1 MRYKRCALVTSEP
14 AVISSCEWYEPVM
27 SVLRLKFD
35 ATLSYQRDAILG
47 VVALFAGLPLAN
59 AQFSL
64 TSQAA
69 SQLGLTE
76 LGVSN
81 PVPDDDT
88 LFDAQTL
95 INLRGVQERHG
106 ITRSEALAGRNFS
119 VEMETGTGKTY
130 VYLRTI
136 FELNKTY
143 GFKKFVIVVPSIAI
157 REGVLASI
165 DLLRDHLTG
174 MYLEPFDASVYDS
187 KQLGRVRQFAT
198 ANTVQILVM
207 NIQAFQKD
215 VEEAGDPTKA
225 NIINRAQD
233 RMSGRRPI
241 EFIQACRPVVILD
254 EPQNMESP
262 PAVAAIDRLDPLCTL
277 RYSATHKNLYNLVYR
292 LGPIDAYDLNL
303 VKRIE
308 VASVVADDNLNAAFV
323 RLLQV
328 DVQRIRAQVQINH
341 GVGLAAKQK
350 RVWVTRGD
358 DLAVAS
364 GGRQEYA
371 NGYIVD
377 DISFRSGA
385 EAIEFTNGADV
396 SLGEAAGSFDEDV
409 RRAQVFETVRQ
420 HLDKERALHA
430 HGVKVLSLFFIDKV
444 ANYRGADADGN
455 AVLGEIGVWF
465 EEAYTDLAAQPRYAS
480 LGLPPVGQ
488 VHDGYFSVDNKGVY
502 KDTRG
507 TGEADTSTYDLIMRD
522 KERLLSTD
530 APLRFIFSHS
540 ALREGWDN
548 PNVFQICTLNNSKSA
563 DRKRQEIGRGLRL
576 PVNQAGERIHD
587 PQINRLTVIANEAY
601 EQFARTLQDEYEEDT
616 GQRFGIVPK
625 IAFAQ
630 LALPGE
636 PGEPTRVAVGQEVS
650 SDLWE
655 HLVAGGYLDSA
666 GSVQPKFNPAD
677 ENFQLT
683 VPSSLEALRAEITDT
698 MSKYVF
704 ANRVINAKK
713 RQKVRFS
720 KQVTLDPEFKKLWD
734 RISQRTKYRVSL
746 SSDELVTAAAN
757 AIADAAPIGP
767 ALVRVRTVEIE
778 HTAAGL
784 GTDKIVDQRDYAT
797 QRPTFLPDILA
808 DLQNETDLT
817 RATLVRT
824 LIASGRLADFTVNP
838 QQFIALATTKINA
851 AMHEQMIEGISYEAI
866 AGLHWE
872 MRRLEPSLEEEVERY
887 AARLYKVQNEQ
898 KTPFDHVEIDSEVER
913 RFAKALDDNRR
924 VQFFVKLPAWF
935 TVDTPLGPYNP
946 DWAIVFE
953 RTQRLYLVRETKGS
967 LDADQRRHEENV
979 KIECAKRHFKA
990 IDVDFAVVRDID
1002 DMFGSVL

>member
-1 MRYKRCALVTSEP
+1 MAVNALK
-14 AVISSCEWYEPVM
+14 
-27 SVLRLKFD
+27 LKFD
-35 ATLSYQRDAILG
+35 ATLAYQREAIVG
-47 VVALFAGLPLAN
+47 VVDLFTGLPVAN
-59 AQFSL
+59 APFSL
-64 TSQAA
+64 ASQAA
-69 SQLGLTE
+69 SQLAFTE

-81 PVPDDDT
+81 PIPEDDAV
-88 LFDAQTL
+88 FDAQVL
-95 INLRGVQERHG
+95 DNLRGVQERNG
-106 ITRSEALAGRNFS
+106 IARSEALAGRHFS

-136 FELNKTY
+136 FELHKTY

-165 DLLRDHLTG
+165 QLLRDHLTS

-198 ANTVQILVM
+198 ANTIQILVM

-215 VEEAGDPTKA
+215 IEEVADPTKA

-241 EFIQACRPVVILD
+241 EFIQATRPVVILD
-254 EPQNMESP
+254 EPQSMESER
-262 PAVAAIDRLDPLCTL
+262 AAAAINRLDPLCTL

-328 DVQRIRAQVQINH
+328 DVKTTRAQVQINH

-350 RVWVTRGD
+350 KVWVRRGD

-371 NGYIVD
+371 NGHIVD
-377 DISFRSGA
+377 DISFRPGA
-385 EAIEFTNGADV
+385 EAIEFTNGSNV
-396 SLGEAAGSFDEDV
+396 SLGEADGSFDEDV

-430 HGVKVLSLFFIDKV
+430 LGVKVLSLFFVDKV
-444 ANYRGADADGN
+444 ANYRGSDAEGSPT
-455 AVLGEIGVWF
+455 LGEIGLWF
-465 EEAYTDLAAQPRYAS
+465 EEAYTQLATQPRYAS
-480 LGLPPVGQ
+480 LALPPVDQ
-488 VHDGYFSVDNKGVY
+488 AHDGYFSVDSKGVY

-522 KERLLSTD
+522 KEQLLSTEE
-530 APLRFIFSHS
+530 PLRFIFSHS

-548 PNVFQICTLNNSKSA
+548 PNVFQICTLNDSKST

-576 PVNQAGERIHD
+576 PVNQVGERIHD
-587 PQINRLTVIANEAY
+587 PQINRLTVVANEAY

-625 IAFAQ
+625 VAFAK
-630 LALPGE
+630 LALPAG
-636 PGEPTRVAVGQEVS
+636 PGEPPPAAVGQDVS
-650 SDLWE
+650 SDLWD
-655 HLVAGGYLDSA
+655 HLVAEGYLDPA
-666 GSVQPKFNPAD
+666 GTVQPKFNPSD
-677 ENFQLT
+677 ESFELK
-683 VPSSLEALRAEITDT
+683 VPDDLAPLRAEITDT
-698 MSKYVF
+698 ISRYVF
-704 ANRVINAKK
+704 ANRIIDARK

-720 KQVTLDPEFKKLWD
+720 KQVTLDPEFKQLWD

-746 SSDELVTAAAN
+746 SSDELVAAAAD
-757 AIADAAPIGP
+757 AIAKAPPIGP
-767 ALVRVRTVEIE
+767 AKVRVRTVEIE
-778 HTAAGL
+778 HSVAGL
-784 GTDKIVDQRDYAT
+784 GTDKIVDQRDYET
-797 QRPTFLPDILA
+797 GRPRFLPDILA

-817 RATLVRT
+817 RSTLVRT

-838 QQFIALATTKINA
+838 QEFISLAATELNA
-851 AMHEQMIEGISYEAI
+851 ATHKQMIDAIVYEPI

-887 AARLYKVQNEQ
+887 ASRLYKVQNEE
-898 KTPFDHVEIDSEVER
+898 KTPFDHVEIESDVER
-913 RFAKALDDNRR
+913 RFAKALDDNKN
-924 VQFFVKLPAWF
+924 VKYFVKLPAWF
-935 TVDTPLGPYNP
+935 TVDTPIGPYNP

-953 RTQRLYLVRETKGS
+953 QTKRLYLVRETKGS
-967 LDADQRRHEENV
+967 LEAEQRRHEENV
-979 KIECAKRHFKA
+979 KIDCAQRHFKA
-990 IDVDFAVVRDID
+990 IDVDYAVVT
-1002 DMFGSVL
+1002 SVSAMIEQLPEDGAS

>member
-1 MRYKRCALVTSEP
+1 MSALK
-14 AVISSCEWYEPVM
+14 
-27 SVLRLKFD
+27 LKFD
-35 ATLSYQRDAILG
+35 ATLAYQLEAISS
-47 VVALFAGLPLAN
+47 VVDLFIGLPVAD
-59 AQFSL
+59 ASFSL
-64 TSQAA
+64 TSHSP
-69 SQLGLTE
+69 SQFGFTE

-81 PVPDDDT
+81 PVPEDDAVFET
-88 LFDAQTL
+88 QLRE
-95 INLRGVQERHG
+95 NLRDVQERNG
-106 ITRSEALAGRNFS
+106 IARSEALAGRHFS

-136 FELNKTY
+136 FELHKTY

-157 REGVLASI
+157 REGVLASV

-174 MYLEPFDASVYDS
+174 MYLERFDASVYDS

-198 ANTVQILVM
+198 ANTLQILVM

-215 VEEAGDPTKA
+215 VEEVADPTKA

-241 EFIQACRPVVILD
+241 EFIQATRPVVILD
-254 EPQNMESP
+254 EPQNMESERA
-262 PAVAAIDRLDPLCTL
+262 AVAIGRLDPLCTL
-277 RYSATHKNLYNLVYR
+277 RYSATHRNLYNLVYR

-328 DVQRIRAQVQINH
+328 DVNKTRAQVQINH
-341 GVGLAAKQK
+341 GVGLAATQK
-350 RVWVTRGD
+350 RIWVARGD

-377 DISFRSGA
+377 DISFRAGA
-385 EAIEFTNGADV
+385 EGIEFTNGGEL
-396 SLGEAAGSFDEDV
+396 SLGEANGSFDEDV
-409 RRAQVFETVRQ
+409 RRAQVIETVRQ

-444 ANYRGADADGN
+444 ANYRGADAEGN
-455 AVLGEIGVWF
+455 PALGGIGLWF
-465 EEAYTDLAAQPRYAS
+465 EEAYTQLAAHPRYAS
-480 LGLPPVGQ
+480 LNLPSVGQ

-507 TGEADTSTYDLIMRD
+507 TGEADTSIYDLIMRD

-530 APLRFIFSHS
+530 EPLRFIFSHS

-548 PNVFQICTLNNSKSA
+548 PNVFQICTLNDSKST

-601 EQFARTLQDEYEEDT
+601 EQFARTLQEEYEEDT

-625 IAFAQ
+625 VAFAK
-630 LALPGE
+630 LALPAG
-636 PGEPTRVAVGQEVS
+636 PGEPPRGSLGQEVS
-650 SDLWE
+650 SVLWD
-655 HLVAGGYLDSA
+655 HLVGEGYLDSA
-666 GSVQPKFNPAD
+666 GAVQPKFDPSD
-677 ENFQLT
+677 EHFELT
-683 VPSSLEALRAEITDT
+683 VPSYLEPLRAEITDT
-698 MSKYVF
+698 ISKYVF

-720 KQVTLDPEFKKLWD
+720 KQVTLDPDFKQLWD

-746 SSDELVTAAAN
+746 SSDDLVTVAAN
-757 AIADAAPIGP
+757 AIASAPPIGP
-767 ALVRVRTVEIE
+767 AKVRVRTVEIE

-784 GTDKIVDQRDYAT
+784 ATDKIVDQRDYDT
-797 QRPTFLPDILA
+797 GRPTFLPDILA

-824 LIASGRLADFTVNP
+824 LITSGRLADFTTNP

-851 AMHEQMIEGISYEAI
+851 AMHEQVIEGIIYEPI

-887 AARLYKVQNEQ
+887 ASRLYKVQNEE

-913 RFAKALDDNRR
+913 RFAKALDDNKR
-924 VQFFVKLPAWF
+924 VKYFVKLPAWF

-953 RTQRLYLVRETKGS
+953 QTKRLYLVRETKGS
-967 LDADQRRHEENV
+967 LEAEQRRHEENV
-979 KIECAKRHFKA
+979 KIECAQRHFKA
-990 IDVDFAVVRDID
+990 IDVDFAVVTSFSGMIERLAAGPD
-1002 DMFGSVL
+1002 

>member
-1 MRYKRCALVTSEP
+1 
-14 AVISSCEWYEPVM
+14 M
-27 SVLRLKFD
+27 SLLKLKFD
-35 ATLSYQRDAILG
+35 ATLAYQREAISS
-47 VVALFAGLPLAN
+47 VVDLFAGLPVAD
-59 AQFSL
+59 APFSI
-64 TSQAA
+64 TSQSA
-69 SQLGLTE
+69 SQLGFSE

-81 PVPDDDT
+81 PTPEDGVAFEAR
-88 LFDAQTL
+88 LL
-95 INLRGVQERHG
+95 GSLRGVQERNG
-106 ITRSEALAGRNFS
+106 IAGSEVLAGRNFS

-136 FELNKTY
+136 FELHKTY

-165 DLLRDHLTG
+165 ELLRDHLTA

-215 VEEAGDPTKA
+215 IEEVDDPTKA

-241 EFIQACRPVVILD
+241 EFIQATRPVVILD
-254 EPQNMESP
+254 EPQNMESER
-262 PAVAAIDRLDPLCTL
+262 AVAAIGRLDPLCTL
-277 RYSATHKNLYNLVYR
+277 RYSATHKNKYNLVYR

-328 DVQRIRAQVQINH
+328 DVKKTRAELQINY

-350 RVWVTRGD
+350 KVWVTRGD
-358 DLAVAS
+358 DLAVTS

-371 NGYIVD
+371 NGHIVD
-377 DISFRSGA
+377 DISFRPGA
-385 EAIEFTNGADV
+385 EAIEFTNGSDV

-444 ANYRGADADGN
+444 ANYRGKDSDGN
-455 AVLGEIGVWF
+455 PELGEIGQWF
-465 EEAYTDLAAQPRYAS
+465 EEAYTELAAQPRYAS
-480 LGLPPVGQ
+480 LDLPSVEL
-488 VHDGYFSVDNKGVY
+488 VHDGYFSVDNKGAY

-507 TGEADTSTYDLIMRD
+507 TSEADTSTYDLIMRD
-522 KERLLSTD
+522 KEGLLSTD
-530 APLRFIFSHS
+530 EPLRFIFSHS

-548 PNVFQICTLNNSKSA
+548 PNVFQICTLNDSRST

-587 PQINRLTVIANEAY
+587 PQINRLTIVANEAY

-625 IAFAQ
+625 VAFAK
-630 LALPGE
+630 LALPAESGE
-636 PGEPTRVAVGQEVS
+636 PQGAPLGQES
-650 SDLWE
+650 SSELWD
-655 HLVAGGYLDSA
+655 HLVAVGYLDSA
-666 GSVQPKFNPAD
+666 GAVQPKFNPSD
-677 ENFQLT
+677 EYFELA
-683 VPSSLEALRAEITDT
+683 VPIGVQPLRAEITDT
-698 MSKYVF
+698 ILRYVF
-704 ANRVINAKK
+704 ANRIVNAKK

-720 KQVTLDPEFKKLWD
+720 KQVTLDPEFKELWD

-746 SSDELVTAAAN
+746 SSDELVTVAAEAM
-757 AIADAAPIGP
+757 ATAPPIGL
-767 ALVRVRTVEIE
+767 AKVRVRTVEIE

-784 GTDKIVDQRDYAT
+784 GTDKIIDQRDYET
-797 QRPTFLPDILA
+797 ERPRFLPDILA

-824 LIASGRLADFTVNP
+824 LIASGRLADFTLNP
-838 QQFIALATTKINA
+838 QEFIALATTKINA
-851 AMHEQMIEGISYEAI
+851 AMREQMIEGIIYEPI

-872 MRRLEPSLEEEVERY
+872 MRRLEPALEEEIERY
-887 AARLYKVQNEQ
+887 AARLYKVQNND

-913 RFAKALDDNRR
+913 RFAKALDDNKS
-924 VQFFVKLPAWF
+924 VKFFVKLPAWF
-935 TVDTPLGPYNP
+935 TVDTPLGSYNP

-953 RTQRLYLVRETKGS
+953 QTKRLYLVRETKGS
-967 LDADQRRHEENV
+967 LEAEQRRHEENV
-979 KIECAKRHFKA
+979 KIECARRHFDA
-990 IDVDFAVVRDID
+990 IDVDYAVVTDATGMIEQLAES
-1002 DMFGSVL
+1002 GAG